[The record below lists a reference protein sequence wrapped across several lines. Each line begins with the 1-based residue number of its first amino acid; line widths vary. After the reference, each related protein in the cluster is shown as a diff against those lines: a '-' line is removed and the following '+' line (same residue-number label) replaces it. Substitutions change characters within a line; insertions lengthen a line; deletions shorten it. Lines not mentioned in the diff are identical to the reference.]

1 MGTKW
6 TPESASLPDNPYT
19 EALWMQ
25 ASSSTP
31 SLSSNATADNLP
43 GPGRTIGLLYS
54 YAGRIIERLVNTRS
68 PADGV
73 APFQEMQEMP
83 NDNSSTSSN
92 ATAPDLPGAGR
103 TIGLFYTFAG
113 NIIEHSLNKLA
124 KRWGAGP
131 YPVAR
136 KVHRY
141 FELTDRDTWSTT
153 EFSLVSSKENKK
165 VKRQII
171 TLLKH
176 ARSNF
181 EINQVNALNQIIG
194 LAIYHPHARELL
206 NVLNAME
213 TVHDTYLRAA
223 SASRNDCDVL
233 LHSSRRA
240 LIALTEMRVNSV
252 GHTLSAHRFTGASLE
267 ARDMILTVNLQELL
281 EHMPDPDLSFLVLR
295 HLRYAV
301 KDGLYMG
308 HGGGFLRSDILPAL
322 TEVLS
327 AIPEHIECET
337 VEHLLKSLLQI
348 YSMHYFY
355 LTQSEREKWVPLFA
369 IIFQHA
375 QKFGRFFGMLDLVYV
390 NASVEEHRRR
400 GSYFEFSPQHVE
412 LVMLLLRGI
421 SSSRLDRES
430 SILLLDS
437 DAIKAECVEPSLSN
451 VWDTLLSKPYVV
463 LVQILHWRNVML
475 ERDRANAML
484 INRVAEGKRLS
495 LLCMEMGRLFEEELQ
510 PSQYDALTRMAKFA
524 QIQDR
529 YCARAMTTALSTVL
543 ARKRVPPVVIPQ
555 LRQLL
560 ACRETLLQPDVR
572 QTSEYI
578 SIPRH
583 AAEGRL
589 LHVFN

>member
-6 TPESASLPDNPYT
+6 TPNYASLPDNLYA

-31 SLSSNATADNLP
+31 SLSINATADNLP
-43 GPGRTIGLLYS
+43 GPDRTIGLLYS
-54 YAGRIIERLVNTRS
+54 YAGRIVERLVNTRS

-73 APFQEMQEMP
+73 APFQEMQETP
-83 NDNSSTSSN
+83 NDNSSISSN

-103 TIGLFYTFAG
+103 TIGLFYNFAG
-113 NIIEHSLNKLA
+113 KIIEHNLNKLA
-124 KRWGAGP
+124 TRWGAGP

-165 VKRQII
+165 VKRQIR

-213 TVHDTYLRAA
+213 TLHDTYLRAL
-223 SASRNDCDVL
+223 SASRNDCNVL

-252 GHTLSAHRFTGASLE
+252 GHTLSAHRFARASLE
-267 ARDMILTVNLQELL
+267 VQDMILTVNLQELL
-281 EHMPDPDLSFLVLR
+281 EHMRDPDLSFLVLR

-301 KDGLYMG
+301 KDSLYMG

-322 TEVLS
+322 TEALS
-327 AIPEHIECET
+327 TIPEHIECET
-337 VEHLLKSLLQI
+337 VEHLLKSFLQI

-369 IIFQHA
+369 IIFQ
-375 QKFGRFFGMLDLVYV
+375 FFGMLDLIYI

-400 GSYFEFSPQHVE
+400 GSHFEFSPQHVE

-421 SSSRLDRES
+421 SSSRLDRGS
-430 SILLLDS
+430 NILLLDS
-437 DAIKAECVEPSLSN
+437 DAIKAECAEPSLSN
-451 VWDTLLSKPYVV
+451 IWDTLLSKPYVV

-495 LLCMEMGRLFEEELQ
+495 LLCLEMGRLFEE
-510 PSQYDALTRMAKFA
+510 
-524 QIQDR
+524 
-529 YCARAMTTALSTVL
+529 
-543 ARKRVPPVVIPQ
+543 
-555 LRQLL
+555 
-560 ACRETLLQPDVR
+560 
-572 QTSEYI
+572 
-578 SIPRH
+578 
-583 AAEGRL
+583 
-589 LHVFN
+589 